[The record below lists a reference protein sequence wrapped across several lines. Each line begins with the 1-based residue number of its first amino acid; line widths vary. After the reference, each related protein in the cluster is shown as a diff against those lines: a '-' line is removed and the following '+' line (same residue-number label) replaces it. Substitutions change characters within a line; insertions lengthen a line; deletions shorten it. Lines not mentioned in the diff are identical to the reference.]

1 MTSELFITCVDPD
14 RPHPSGRLAFKLQQ
28 QGLDTF
34 TLFENARSLLGLGKD
49 AKKLLEILKLKK
61 YEIASINVNGSIA
74 QALAVGICRWH
85 GIKTKLWI
93 MDSYPGC
100 LRYVTRWWILFYPFF
115 FLAAFFAK
123 LLAQQIL
130 IIDEAFLDHA
140 PSWRGYRRKC
150 IYIPLPQEQLKISNR
165 AGDERLPANNKVQT
179 IGVLGNIE
187 PIWLDCEFESFY
199 QLAIANGHHILIATS
214 NTIDPARFSK
224 EDLEC
229 VIPWPKNKTEEV
241 FNKCTVILVPLTE
254 ARLIYSSPSKII
266 DCYMRGIQPV
276 VMVNLETWNG
286 NKNRIIYEKCMHI
299 SDYFSNKKRYSSE
312 ELIAFSQHWIES

>member
-140 PSWRGYRRKC
+140 PSWHGYRRKC
-150 IYIPLPQEQLKISNR
+150 VYTPLPQEQLDISKDIGNKCV
-165 AGDERLPANNKVQT
+165 PASNVVQT
-179 IGVLGNIE
+179 IGLLGNIE
-187 PIWLDCEFESFY
+187 LAWLNFEFENFY
-199 QLAIANGHHILIATS
+199 KLAIDNGCHILIATS
-214 NTIDPARFSK
+214 NLLDPGRFARQGFT
-224 EDLEC
+224 C
-229 VIPWPKNKTEEV
+229 VIPWPESKTEEV
-241 FNKCTVILVPLTE
+241 FKICSAILVPLTE